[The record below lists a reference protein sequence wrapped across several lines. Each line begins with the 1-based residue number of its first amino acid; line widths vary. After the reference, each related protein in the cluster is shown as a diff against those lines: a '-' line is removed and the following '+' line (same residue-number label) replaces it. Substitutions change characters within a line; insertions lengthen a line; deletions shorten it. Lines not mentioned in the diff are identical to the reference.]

1 MFDQE
6 TLDRVRA
13 SVDIAQVVGEY
24 VALKKGG
31 THSYK
36 GLCPFHKEKTPSFNV
51 NTALQIFKCFGCG
64 AGGNAA
70 SFLMRIENIPFPEA
84 VRRLAE
90 RGHVPLPDNETP
102 EDKERKRLL
111 QICETVAS
119 LYTRS
124 LNSSPAAQHARDYL
138 ARRGLTA
145 EINAKFR
152 LGWSN
157 GNEVFDARIHPA
169 LLDRAGITSP
179 GQIGRPYDRM
189 RNRLVIPIMD
199 EAGRVIGFGGRTLD
213 PNAQPKYLNSPET
226 PLFSKSR
233 SLYTLHLAKEGM
245 RRTGKAILVEG
256 YFDAIAAHAHGV
268 SNTVAVMG
276 TSLTEAQLS
285 MLKRLAPVLC
295 IVYDE
300 DTGGNESALRGLD
313 LATQAGFEVRIVR
326 LPKGSDPDE
335 FLNEHG
341 PEAFLK
347 AAEEAGGGAEGGAV
361 PLFDFRL
368 EIASRH
374 ADPSS
379 TAGKIRIVAEL
390 VPFLARVPNAIERHA
405 HVKRLADRL
414 DLREQDIETEI
425 SRWQDK
431 PAPGAGRT
439 PASAPPGAAKAS
451 PAWRAEKLVLG
462 GVLRHRTSA
471 VSALMELPAESFE
484 TPEARKLAERLRSLF
499 EKGEAFSVSSLMDE
513 FQDSPATL
521 ELLTMAEP
529 DGKEEANE
537 PALDESIDLLKKRRH
552 KARMREIQRELVSA
566 KDPAEVARLME
577 EKQRLASEGA

>member
-1 MFDQE
+1 MFDQD

-24 VALKKGG
+24 VALKKAGNY
-31 THSYK
+31 SYK

-51 NTALQIFKCFGCG
+51 NTSLQIFKCFGCG
-64 AGGNAA
+64 AGGNSAT
-70 SFLMRIENIPFPEA
+70 FLMRIENIPFPEA

-90 RGHVPLPDNETP
+90 RGHVALPDNETP

-111 QICETVAS
+111 QVCETVAS

-124 LNSSPAAQHARDYL
+124 LNTSPAAQHAREYL
-138 ARRGLTA
+138 ARRSLSA
-145 EINAKFR
+145 ETIAKFR

-157 GNEVFDARIHPA
+157 GNEIFESKIHPA
-169 LLDRAGITSP
+169 LLARAGLSTP

-189 RNRLVIPIMD
+189 RNRLVIPIAD

-233 SLYTLHLAKEGM
+233 SLYTLNLAKEGM

-256 YFDAIAAHAHGV
+256 YFDAIAAHMHGV
-268 SNTVAVMG
+268 TNTVAVMG

-285 MLKRLAPVLC
+285 MLKRLAPILC

-313 LATQAGFEVRIVR
+313 LATQAGFEVRVVR

-335 FLNEHG
+335 FLNEQG

-414 DLREQDIETEI
+414 DLREQDIEAEI

-431 PAPGAGRT
+431 PAPGTGRT
-439 PASAPPGAAKAS
+439 PAPLAPGSAKPS
-451 PAWRAEKLVLG
+451 PAWRAEKIVLG
-462 GVLRHRTSA
+462 GVLRHRSSA
-471 VSALMELPAESFE
+471 VSALLEIPPESFE
-484 TPEARKLAERLRSLF
+484 TPEARRLAERLHSLF

-529 DGKEEANE
+529 DGRDDAPD
-537 PALDESIDLLKKRRH
+537 PALDESIDWLKKRRH

-577 EKQRLASEGA
+577 EKQRLASDGA

>member
-31 THSYK
+31 TNSYK

-64 AGGNAA
+64 AGGNSA

-90 RGHVPLPDNETP
+90 RGHVALPDSETP
-102 EDKERKRLL
+102 EDQERKRLL

-119 LYTRS
+119 LYNRS
-124 LNSSPAAQHARDYL
+124 LNNSPSAQPARDYL
-138 ARRGLTA
+138 ARRGISA
-145 EINAKFR
+145 EITAKFR

-157 GNEVFDARIHPA
+157 GNEIFDSKIHPA
-169 LLDRAGITSP
+169 LLARAGISTP

-189 RNRLVIPIMD
+189 RNRLVIPITD
-199 EAGRVIGFGGRTLD
+199 ETGRVIGFGGRTLD
-213 PNAQPKYLNSPET
+213 SNVQPKYLNSPET

-233 SLYTLHLAKEGM
+233 SLYTLNLAKEGM

-268 SNTVAVMG
+268 TNTVAVLG

-300 DTGGNESALRGLD
+300 DTGGNEAALRGLD
-313 LATQAGFEVRIVR
+313 LATQAGFEVRVVR

-341 PEAFLK
+341 AEAFLR

-374 ADPSS
+374 ADPA
-379 TAGKIRIVAEL
+379 TIAGKIRIVAEL

-431 PAPGAGRT
+431 PAPGSSRPSTGLPGNAIK
-439 PASAPPGAAKAS
+439 PAPS
-451 PAWRAEKLVLG
+451 WHAEKLVLG
-462 GVLRHRTSA
+462 GVLRHRPPAIT
-471 VSALMELPAESFE
+471 ALLDLPPGSFE
-484 TPEARKLAERLRSLF
+484 TPEARKLAERLRALF

-513 FQDSPATL
+513 FQESPATL

-529 DGKEEANE
+529 DGREDDD
-537 PALDESIDLLKKRRH
+537 PALNESIDLLKKRHH
-552 KARMREIQRELVSA
+552 KARMREIQRELVA
-566 KDPAEVARLME
+566 ATDPAEVARLME
-577 EKQRLASEGA
+577 EKQRLASGES

>member
-1 MFDQE
+1 MFNQDL
-6 TLDRVRA
+6 LDRVRA

-31 THSYK
+31 TNSYK
-36 GLCPFHKEKTPSFNV
+36 GICPFHKEKTPSFNV

-64 AGGNAA
+64 VGGNSAT
-70 SFLMRIENIPFPEA
+70 FLMRIENIPFPEA

-90 RGHVPLPDNETP
+90 RGRVTLPDNETP
-102 EDKERKRLL
+102 EDKERKRL
-111 QICETVAS
+111 QQVCETVAT

-124 LNSSPAAQHARDYL
+124 LNNSPAAQPARDYL
-138 ARRGLTA
+138 ARRGLSA
-145 EINAKFR
+145 EILAKFR

-157 GNEVFDARIHPA
+157 GNEIFDSKIHPA
-169 LLDRAGITSP
+169 LLSHAGISSP

-189 RNRLVIPIMD
+189 RNRLVIPITD
-199 EAGRVIGFGGRTLD
+199 EMGRVIGFGGRTLD
-213 PNAQPKYLNSPET
+213 DNVQPKYLNSPET

-233 SLYTLHLAKEGM
+233 SLYTLNFAKEGM
-245 RRTGKAILVEG
+245 RRTGKAIVVEG

-268 SNTVAVMG
+268 TNTVAVLG

-300 DTGGNESALRGLD
+300 DTAGNEAALRGLD
-313 LATQAGFEVRIVR
+313 LATQAGFEVRVVR

-347 AAEEAGGGAEGGAV
+347 AAEEAGGGSEGGAI

-368 EIASRH
+368 EIATRH
-374 ADPSS
+374 ADPTT

-414 DLREQDIETEI
+414 DLREQDIETEM
-425 SRWQDK
+425 SHWQEK
-431 PAPGAGRT
+431 PAPGSGRITAPAG
-439 PASAPPGAAKAS
+439 PASSKPAPT
-451 PAWRAEKLVLG
+451 WHTEKLVLG
-462 GVLRHRTSA
+462 GVLRHRAAA
-471 VSALMELPAESFE
+471 VSALLDLSLESFE
-484 TPEARKLAERLRSLF
+484 TPEARRLAERLRALF

-513 FQDSPATL
+513 FQDSPAIL

-529 DGKEEANE
+529 DGKDDSD

-552 KARMREIQRELVSA
+552 KARMREIQRELVA
-566 KDPAEVARLME
+566 AHDPAEIARLME

>member
-6 TLDRVRA
+6 LLDRVRA

-31 THSYK
+31 TNSYK

-51 NTALQIFKCFGCG
+51 NTTLQIFKCFGCG
-64 AGGNAA
+64 AGGNSAT
-70 SFLMRIENIPFPEA
+70 FLMRIENIPFPEA

-90 RGHVPLPDNETP
+90 RGHVTLPDNETP
-102 EDKERKRLL
+102 EDKELKRL
-111 QICETVAS
+111 QQVCETVAT

-124 LNSSPAAQHARDYL
+124 LNNSPAASHARDYL
-138 ARRGLTA
+138 ARRGLPA
-145 EINAKFR
+145 EILAKFR

-157 GNEVFDARIHPA
+157 GNEVFDAKIHPA
-169 LLDRAGITSP
+169 LLERAGITSP

-189 RNRLVIPIMD
+189 RNRLVIPITD

-213 PNAQPKYLNSPET
+213 DNVQPKYLNSPET

-233 SLYTLHLAKEGM
+233 SLYTLNFAKEGM
-245 RRTGKAILVEG
+245 RRTGKAIVVEG

-268 SNTVAVMG
+268 TNTVAVLG

-300 DTGGNESALRGLD
+300 DNAGNEAALRGLD
-313 LATQAGFEVRIVR
+313 LATQAGFEVRVVR
-326 LPKGSDPDE
+326 LPKGADPDE

-341 PEAFLK
+341 AEAFLK
-347 AAEEAGGGAEGGAV
+347 AAEEAGGGSAGGAV

-368 EIASRH
+368 EIATRH
-374 ADPSS
+374 ADPAA

-414 DLREQDIETEI
+414 DIREQDIETEM
-425 SRWQDK
+425 SRWQEK
-431 PAPGAGRT
+431 PVPGAGR
-439 PASAPPGAAKAS
+439 S
-451 PAWRAEKLVLG
+451 PAPAGPGSTKPSPSWQAEKLVLG
-462 GVLRHRTSA
+462 GVLRHRSSA
-471 VSALMELPAESFE
+471 VSALLDLPPESFE
-484 TPEARKLAERLRSLF
+484 TPEARKIAERLRSLF

-513 FQDSPATL
+513 FQDSPPIL

-529 DGKEEANE
+529 DGRDDDHD

-552 KARMREIQRELVSA
+552 KARMREIQRELVA
-566 KDPAEVARLME
+566 ARDPVEIARLME

>member
-6 TLDRVRA
+6 ILDRVRA

-24 VALKKGG
+24 VALKKAG

-36 GLCPFHKEKTPSFNV
+36 GLCPFHKEKTASFNV
-51 NTALQIFKCFGCG
+51 NTALQIYKCFGCG
-64 AGGNAA
+64 AGGN
-70 SFLMRIENIPFPEA
+70 SSTFLMRIENIPFPEA

-90 RGHVPLPDNETP
+90 RGHVPLPESETP

-111 QICETVAS
+111 QVCETVAS

-124 LNSSPAAQHARDYL
+124 LNNSPAAQHVRDYL
-138 ARRGLTA
+138 ARRGLSA
-145 EINAKFR
+145 EIIAKFR
-152 LGWSN
+152 LGYSN
-157 GNEVFDARIHPA
+157 GNEIFDSKIHPA
-169 LLDRAGITSP
+169 LLSRAGLSTP

-189 RNRLVIPIMD
+189 RNRLVIPILD
-199 EAGRVIGFGGRTLD
+199 ETGRVIGFGGRTMD
-213 PNAQPKYLNSPET
+213 NNVQPKYLNSPET

-233 SLYTLHLAKEGM
+233 TLYTLNFAKEGM
-245 RRTGKAILVEG
+245 RRSGKAIIVEG

-268 SNTVAVMG
+268 SNTVAVLG

-300 DTGGNESALRGLD
+300 DSAGNEAALRGLD
-313 LATQAGFEVRIVR
+313 LATQAGFEVRVVR

-335 FLNEHG
+335 FLNERG
-341 PEAFLK
+341 PDAFLK
-347 AAEEAGGGAEGGAV
+347 AAEEAGGGADGGAV

-368 EIASRH
+368 EIACGHS
-374 ADPSS
+374 DPLS
-379 TAGKIRIVAEL
+379 TAGKIHIVTEL

-405 HVKRLADRL
+405 HVKRLSDRL

-425 SRWQDK
+425 SRWQEK
-431 PAPGAGRT
+431 PVPGSGRATAT
-439 PASAPPGAAKAS
+439 PATGSTKPS
-451 PAWRAEKLVLG
+451 PAWRAEKLILG

-471 VSALMELPAESFE
+471 VSALLDLPAESFE
-484 TPEARKLAERLRSLF
+484 TPEARRLAERLRTLF

-513 FQDSPATL
+513 FHDSPATL
-521 ELLTMAEP
+521 ELLTLAEP
-529 DGKEEANE
+529 DGKDDLD
-537 PALDESIDLLKKRRH
+537 PALDESIDLLRKRRH
-552 KARMREIQRELVSA
+552 KARMREIQKELISTQ
-566 KDPAEVARLME
+566 DPVKIAHLME
-577 EKQRLASEGA
+577 EKQKLASEGA